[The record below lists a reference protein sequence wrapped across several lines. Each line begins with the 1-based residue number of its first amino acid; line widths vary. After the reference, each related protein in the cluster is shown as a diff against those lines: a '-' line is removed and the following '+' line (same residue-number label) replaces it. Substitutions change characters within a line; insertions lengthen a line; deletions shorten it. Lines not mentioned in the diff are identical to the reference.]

1 MTADDKTLERVRKL
15 LALAQS
21 DNPNEA
27 AAAAAAAQRIA
38 LEHKL
43 DVAAL
48 ASHEATPEITRETL
62 DSGTRRRP
70 GAWRE
75 IVLAGVSTANG
86 VRAIQET
93 SLEAHRTWLVG
104 RPDDIATTRYLYTW
118 LVREIDRL
126 TDASGERGRSARNAF
141 RVGAASAVAHRLEET
156 RRRAM
161 RGRESALMRMEVSQ
175 EAVERFFP
183 GVRAPAPT
191 RVSDD
196 EALRRGARAGDRI
209 RLESGPGLARGFLA
223 RLRAAFG

>member
-1 MTADDKTLERVRKL
+1 MDPKILERVRRL

-27 AAAAAAAQRIA
+27 AAAAAAAQKIA

-62 DSGTRRRP
+62 DDRTRSRP

-86 VRAIQET
+86 VRAIQE
-93 SLEAHRTWLVG
+93 SSKEAQRTWLVG

-118 LVREIDRL
+118 LVHEIDRL
-126 TDASGERGRSARNAF
+126 TELSGERGRSARNAF

-161 RGRESALMRMEVSQ
+161 RGREAALVRLEVSQ
-175 EAVERFFP
+175 EEVERFFP
-183 GVRAPAPT
+183 GVRAPAPA
-191 RVSDD
+191 RVSDGD
-196 EALRRGARAGDRI
+196 ALRRGARAGERI
-209 RLESGPGLARGFLA
+209 RLESGPQLGRGFLA
-223 RLRAAFG
+223 RLRSVFS